1 MSRKSA
7 KTPANIG
14 IGFFADIPEVIQ
26 EEGRVKGFERMRDK
40 IFLDWET
47 LSQRCNPYSLL
58 KLAIESDRH
67 AMFSQIAEEKA
78 KGTFDKD
85 LWLKYQDY
93 LSGNVDV
100 VPDQGDFKGSEVSDK
115 PLYDGGDPFAHLAD
129 DEPEEDEDGRQG
141 S

>member
-1 MSRKSA
+1 MA
-7 KTPANIG
+7 KKHIVAPSIG
-14 IGFFADIPEVIQ
+14 IGFFADIPGTIEA
-26 EEGRVKGFERMRDK
+26 EGRVKGFERMRDK

-100 VPDQGDFKGSEVSDK
+100 VPDQGDFKGNEVTDT
-115 PLYDGGDPFAHLAD
+115 LYDGGDPFSHLVD
-129 DEPEEDEDGRQG
+129 DEPEEEDGG
-141 S
+141 